1 MRANRSAPQRTAARV
16 YARWRRHEGP
26 TWMVVG
32 AVHGTWIALTLSAAA
47 LPWWLVAAA
56 LAVVLAWHNSLQ
68 HEAVHG
74 HPTPS
79 RRVNACIASLPLGL
93 WMPFA
98 SYRRLH
104 LEHHRVTL
112 LTDPERDPE
121 SYYLTAARWRALPA
135 PAAALLTFNNCLLGR
150 LTIGPLLAAG
160 CYWFAE
166 ARAATTGDRGRVLRE
181 WGPHLALVAG
191 LLAWLSLVC
200 ALPLWLYALAAYGG
214 LALTLIRSFAEH
226 HPAAGQEARTATVEA
241 SLFWRLLFLGNNYHV
256 LHHRRPA
263 LPWYRLISAYRR
275 QREGRDRS
283 EMVFDGYSDL
293 FRRYILR
300 PKDSPLHPSAAA
312 GGAD

>member
-1 MRANRSAPQRTAARV
+1 
-16 YARWRRHEGP
+16 
-26 TWMVVG
+26 MVVG
-32 AVHGTWIALTLSAAA
+32 AVHGAWIALTLSAAA
-47 LPWWLVAAA
+47 LPWWLAAAA
-56 LAVVLAWHNSLQ
+56 LAVVLAWHNSVQ

-79 RRVNACIASLPLGL
+79 ERVNAAIAALPLGL

-104 LEHHRVTL
+104 LEHHRCAL
-112 LTDPERDPE
+112 LTDPARDTE
-121 SYYLTAARWRALPA
+121 SFYVAPARWRALPA
-135 PAAALLTFNNCLLGR
+135 PVAALLTFNNCLLGR
-150 LTIGPLLAAG
+150 LTVGPLLAVG
-160 CYWFAE
+160 RYWFAE
-166 ARAATTGDRGRVLRE
+166 ARAATTGDRDRVLRE
-181 WGPHLALVAG
+181 WGPHLVLVAG

-200 ALPLWLYALAAYGG
+200 ALPLWLYAVAAYGG

-226 HPAAGQEARTATVEA
+226 RPAGRQGARTATVEA

-263 LPWYRLISAYRR
+263 LPWYRLIQTYRR
-275 QREGRDRS
+275 QRRGRG
-283 EMVFDGYSDL
+283 ETVFDGYSDL